1 MLLAVAGCAAAPA
14 QDLSPAGSS
23 AHPGSGAAPP
33 AAAPAPTRPAGLRPV
48 AIRIPAIGVEESVF
62 ESLHLMPSGELA
74 APVDFDR
81 IGWYAEGAVPGEP
94 GPAVIA
100 GHVDSKVGPAVF
112 YRLRD
117 LRAGDEITVH
127 RSDGELITFRVDGVR
142 RYPKAEFATA
152 EVYGPVPGAALRL
165 ITCGGSF
172 DRSARSYRDNI
183 VVFASRNDL
192 PLLTPG

>member
-23 AHPGSGAAPP
+23 AGPSSATTPPVAASTT
-33 AAAPAPTRPAGLRPV
+33 TRSADLRPV

-74 APVDFDR
+74 PPVDFAR
-81 IGWYAEGAVPGEP
+81 VGWYTEGAVPGEP

-100 GHVDSKVGPAVF
+100 GHVDSKAGPAVF

-117 LRAGDEITVH
+117 LKPGDEVAVN
-127 RSDGELITFRVDGVR
+127 RSDGQLVTFTVDSVR

-172 DRSARSYRDNI
+172 DRTAGSYRDNI
-183 VVFASRNDL
+183 VVFASRHDL
-192 PLLTPG
+192 PLLTP

>member
-14 QDLSPAGSS
+14 QDLPPADSAGSS
-23 AHPGSGAAPP
+23 SLAPP
-33 AAAPAPTRPAGLRPV
+33 TVAGPPITRPADLRPV
-48 AIRIPAIGVEESVF
+48 AIRIPAIGVDESVF

-74 APVDFDR
+74 APVDYAR
-81 IGWYAEGAVPGEP
+81 VGWYAEGAVPGEP

-100 GHVDSKVGPAVF
+100 GHVDSRAGPAVF

-117 LRAGDEITVH
+117 LKPGDEVAVN
-127 RSDGELITFRVDGVR
+127 RSDGQLITFTVDSVR
-142 RYPKAEFATA
+142 SYPKAEFATA

-172 DRSARSYRDNI
+172 DRSAGSYRDNI
-183 VVFASRNDL
+183 VVFASRHDQ
-192 PLLTPG
+192 PLLTP